1 MFIDQKL
8 NVIKMS
14 PKLIFRFNTI
24 PIKISA
30 DIFEEIDRI
39 ILRFIW
45 KWKESRMIKILL
57 EKKSQ
62 AGVLTLPDFKTY
74 YKATVIKTV

>member
-1 MFIDQKL
+1 MDQKL
-8 NVIKMS
+8 NVIKTS

-30 DIFEEIDRI
+30 DIFEEIDRL

-45 KWKESRMIKILL
+45 KWKESWMARIIL

-62 AGVLTLPDFKTY
+62 VGVLMLPDFKTY
-74 YKATVIKTV
+74 YEATVMKTV